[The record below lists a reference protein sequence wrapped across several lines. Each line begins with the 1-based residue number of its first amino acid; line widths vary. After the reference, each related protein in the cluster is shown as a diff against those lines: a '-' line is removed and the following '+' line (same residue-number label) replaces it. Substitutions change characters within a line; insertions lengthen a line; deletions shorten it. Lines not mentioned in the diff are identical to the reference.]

1 LVDTRTRQRHETE
14 EIWLQDSISSMMKS
28 KGKGDKP
35 TLVDKDD
42 PVSSSS

>member
-1 LVDTRTRQRHETE
+1 
-14 EIWLQDSISSMMKS
+14 MMKS